1 VKPGAHG
8 SDGLNPAVPGQQGIE
23 RSLQCVMGPT
33 GRSVEA
39 HCLAGGMNAR
49 VGASGG
55 VGYRSTSEEAFK
67 NTLEF
72 SLYRATGRLPLPPN
86 EAGAVIVQ
94 RGEEGPAH
102 RPEFSRFRGSGASRN
117 CLSGLTKASLLEYN
131 FDLPPYRA
139 RPFAAGLTP

>member
-1 VKPGAHG
+1 M
-8 SDGLNPAVPGQQGIE
+8 I
-23 RSLQCVMGPT
+23 GPIR
-33 GRSVEA
+33 RSVEA
-39 HCLAGGMNAR
+39 HRLAGGMDTR
-49 VGASGG
+49 VGSSGG

-67 NTLEF
+67 NPLEF

-102 RPEFSRFRGSGASRN
+102 RPEFSCLRGAGASRN
-117 CLSGLTKASLLEYN
+117 CLSGLTKASLLGYN
-131 FDLPPYRA
+131 FDLPPHRA

>member
-1 VKPGAHG
+1 
-8 SDGLNPAVPGQQGIE
+8 
-23 RSLQCVMGPT
+23 LQCVMGPP

-39 HCLAGGMNAR
+39 HRLAGGMNAR
-49 VGASGG
+49 VGSSGS
-55 VGYRSTSEEAFK
+55 VGYRSPSEEAFK

-94 RGEEGPAH
+94 RGEECPAH

-117 CLSGLTKASLLEYN
+117 CLSGLTKASLREYN
-131 FDLPPYRA
+131 FDPPPHRA